1 MGYWFVRPRSCGVLE
16 SLPEAPWV
24 LGGAGKSGCLADS
37 HSLSTAPT
45 RLLNASCSLE
55 KTLQCSC
62 SFHGIPTPSVQ
73 WWVGGVP
80 VGVNSVDGGLQV
92 TSTTLGPWANSTI
105 SLAKE
110 PEMGTSLLCEGK
122 NQNGTHAVSTL
133 LMSGRSPLAP
143 QIFLKGLLQG
153 VVYGSMAV
161 TLLFLCLLPFIVK
174 HIRKKNAKKTAKIKA
189 QKNPEV
195 SRPEPKMSPK
205 NAEPGKSIA
214 TPSSENQS
222 LGVILTLRMQF
233 HGKKVFI
240 SLAF

>member
-1 MGYWFVRPRSCGVLE
+1 M
-16 SLPEAPWV
+16 SLPCQDTSDSLHHMLLPLPITSSLPAYGRA
-24 LGGAGKSGCLADS
+24 LLCLRMS
-37 HSLSTAPT
+37 PLLRGLPQLEPT
-45 RLLNASCSLE
+45 PARLLDSSCSLE

-62 SFHGIPTPSVQ
+62 SFHGVPTPSVQ

-80 VGVNSVDGGLQV
+80 VGVNSVDGGLRV

-122 NQNGTHAVSTL
+122 NQNGTHAVSIL

-214 TPSSENQS
+214 TPSSENH
-222 LGVILTLRMQF
+222 ILESKLNCRQ
-233 HGKKVFI
+233 
-240 SLAF
+240 